1 MYLYSKPH
9 ANTYI
14 EIIRIFLDLYIIRY
28 FSNDNDDDDDDWT
41 MNFNQFSVSVAI
53 ESS

>member
-1 MYLYSKPH
+1 MYLYSKSH
-9 ANTYI
+9 ANTHI

-28 FSNDNDDDDDDWT
+28 FSNDNDDDDDWT